1 MNNNDIEMKSFADSL
16 WEYFRPKVE
25 SLISSNVWFF
35 RAQVTK
41 AASNGKITVRR
52 PFDEEIALPYVSS
65 MASASVGSQVTVF
78 VLGSSLTN
86 AVIIGNG
93 TLSNL

>member
-1 MNNNDIEMKSFADSL
+1 MNNDQEIKQFADQL
-16 WEYFRPKVE
+16 WEYFKPKID
-25 SLISSNVWFF
+25 SLTHSNVWYF

-52 PFDEEIALPYVSS
+52 PFDEEISLPYVSS

>member
-1 MNNNDIEMKSFADSL
+1 MNNDQEMKQFADQL
-16 WEYFRPKVE
+16 WEYFKPKIE
-25 SLISSNVWFF
+25 SLTRSNVWYF
-35 RAQVTK
+35 RAQVSK

-52 PFDEEIALPYVSS
+52 PFDEEISLPYVSS
-65 MASASVGSQVTVF
+65 MAAASVGSQVTVF

-86 AVIIGNG
+86 AVIIGDG